1 MTFKCISTLI
11 IVRPFTKFK
20 VTLLIIF
27 SRFGEWKRM
36 NERMRYTALSR
47 TTKKELINIAEEKE
61 ELDITMEGDVNLDNL
76 KKNQQRRRQL
86 ADPLR
91 RKRFNAMTVLYRI
104 IKGCSSDA
112 YSFEQTGLSR
122 ADLLNHLK
130 IPNGEIPYQIDHI
143 RERHTFVTDADF
155 KVINHFSNLR
165 LLQHLEEQKR
175 HSLISLN
182 QNKISEFKS
191 FPFPNANKTLGEI

>member
-1 MTFKCISTLI
+1 MLVAHYSSGL
-11 IVRPFTKFK
+11 
-20 VTLLIIF
+20 
-27 SRFGEWKRM
+27 RM
-36 NERMRYTALSR
+36 DERMRYTALSR
-47 TTKKELINIAEEKE
+47 TTKKEFINIAEEKE

-130 IPNGEIPYQIDHI
+130 IPNGEIPVGIDHI

-165 LLQHLEEQKR
+165 LLRNLLTSR
-175 HSLISLN
+175 G
-182 QNKISEFKS
+182 
-191 FPFPNANKTLGEI
+191 TV

>member
-1 MTFKCISTLI
+1 
-11 IVRPFTKFK
+11 
-20 VTLLIIF
+20 
-27 SRFGEWKRM
+27 M
-36 NERMRYTALSR
+36 NEQMRYTALSR
-47 TTKKELINIAEEKE
+47 TTKKEFINIVAEE
-61 ELDITMEGDVNLDNL
+61 ELDISMEGEVNLDNL
-76 KKNQQRRRQL
+76 KKNQQRKRQL

-130 IPNGEIPYQIDHI
+130 IPNGEIPVGYQIDHI

-165 LLQHLEEQKR
+165 LLPKLDN
-175 HSLISLN
+175 ISRN
-182 QNKISEFKS
+182 RKD
-191 FPFPNANKTLGEI
+191 TV